1 MYHMIPVDG
10 YWDYA
15 SLHDSLGD
23 DIITMATIAEVQQ
36 LHTQADYN
44 EIMYTL
50 LYSCTRNVNN
60 AMFREWKLYNSYLY
74 DRLLTIYDGMYCC
87 DVILVIL
94 AGLRTTNS
102 YSQ

>member
-10 YWDYA
+10 YWHSA

-50 LYSCTRNVNN
+50 LYS
-60 AMFREWKLYNSYLY
+60 
-74 DRLLTIYDGMYCC
+74 
-87 DVILVIL
+87 
-94 AGLRTTNS
+94 
-102 YSQ
+102 